1 MSKYLIPVLEVA
13 EDDLYIESTSARSL
27 TEAQTRLMNKLLR
40 KWDIEDVPADWDDF
54 ISIASSNDY
63 FVGDIRDI
71 EEF

>member
-1 MSKYLIPVLEVA
+1 MSKYLIPVLEIV

-27 TEAQTRLMNKLLR
+27 TEAQTRIMNKLLR